1 MRLRQFFRVIVRRK
15 QIVEFL
21 INTFGAKLCCIAASG
36 LGGIT
41 DQAIRRKF
49 KIMEIVVALL
59 IGVGSAEIFIPALM
73 SYFQFD
79 KTIGVAIAFIIGY
92 CGIRLL
98 PMIEAGVKK
107 RLEK

>member
-1 MRLRQFFRVIVRRK
+1 M
-15 QIVEFL
+15 EFL
-21 INTFGAKLCCIAASG
+21 INTFGAKLCCIFASG
-36 LGGIT
+36 LGGVT
-41 DQAIRRKF
+41 DQAIKRKF
-49 KIMEIVVALL
+49 KIMEIVIALI

-79 KTIGVAIAFIIGY
+79 KTVGVAIAFVIGY

-98 PMIEAGVKK
+98 PSIEAGIKK

>member
-1 MRLRQFFRVIVRRK
+1 M
-15 QIVEFL
+15 EFL
-21 INTFGAKLCCIAASG
+21 INIFGAKLCCIAASG
-36 LGGIT
+36 LGGVT
-41 DQAIRRKF
+41 DQAIKRKF
-49 KIMEIVVALL
+49 KIMEIVIALI

-73 SYFQFD
+73 SYFHFD
-79 KTIGVAIAFIIGY
+79 KTVGVAIAFIIGY

>member
-1 MRLRQFFRVIVRRK
+1 M
-15 QIVEFL
+15 EFL

-49 KIMEIVVALL
+49 KVMEILIALL
-59 IGVGSAEIFIPALM
+59 IGVVSAEIFIPALM
-73 SYFQFD
+73 SYFHFD
-79 KTIGVAIAFIIGY
+79 KTVGVAIAFVVGY

-98 PMIEAGVKK
+98 PMIEANVKK